1 MRAVVQRVL
10 NAGVT
15 VDGECVGRIGRGYL
29 VLLGVGHG
37 DTRAE
42 ADKLWGKLRG
52 LRINEDEN
60 GKTNLAL
67 ADVDGE
73 VLVVSQFTLFA
84 DCRHGRRPSFTDA
97 GAPDVA
103 NELYEYFLP
112 PIHHRLG
119 HRQPLGYAVL
129 PNRVT
134 TGHARL
140 SSGTYLGRGLFSYLR
155 MATTGCY
162 SIRVLYILGV
172 LSPF

>member
-15 VDGECVGRIGRGYL
+15 VDGECVGKIGRGYL

-84 DCRHGRRPSFTDA
+84 DCRHA

-103 NELYEYFLP
+103 NELYEYFLT
-112 PIHHRLG
+112 LV
-119 HRQPLGYAVL
+119 RQDVEHVAHGIFGADMKVDLVNDGPFTIVL
-129 PNRVT
+129 DTDN
-134 TGHARL
+134 L
-140 SSGTYLGRGLFSYLR
+140 
-155 MATTGCY
+155 
-162 SIRVLYILGV
+162 
-172 LSPF
+172 

>member
-10 NAGVT
+10 HAGVT
-15 VDGECVGRIGRGYL
+15 VDGECVGSIGRGYL

-42 ADKLWGKLRG
+42 A
-52 LRINEDEN
+52 EDEN

-103 NELYEYFLP
+103 NELYEYFLTLVAQDVEHVAHGIFGADMKVDLVNDGP
-112 PIHHRLG
+112 FTI
-119 HRQPLGYAVL
+119 VL
-129 PNRVT
+129 DT
-134 TGHARL
+134 DSL
-140 SSGTYLGRGLFSYLR
+140 
-155 MATTGCY
+155 
-162 SIRVLYILGV
+162 
-172 LSPF
+172 